1 MNLSTVTLRS
11 AVYYWRTNLAV
22 MLGVA
27 AAVSVLAGALV
38 VGDSVRGSLVDIALG
53 RLGRTDQVLSS
64 MGFFR
69 EGVSDEVKGAFG
81 ATDTA
86 PLIVADAFV
95 TLESSGRRASNVV
108 VYGVDDRFWR
118 FQGLPPIDGVMVSP
132 ALAAEVGAKD
142 GDVLLTRLQ
151 KPSEIPI
158 ESLFGR
164 KEDVGRT
171 VRLTLA
177 GVLARDRLG
186 EFALRPQQGDVRAV
200 FAPLR
205 RLQRDLAVTGQV
217 NTVVMSGGQRSDERL
232 RSALQLEDLGVR
244 VGTVLG
250 DSVVVESANGIVGE
264 ALETAAR
271 SVVSKLGLQAI
282 PVFTYLANSI
292 RKGDRQIPYSLVTA
306 TDLGQVPSVAGA
318 AAAPTVPATP
328 PTSEPAVAG
337 VDQIV
342 LNAWAAREL
351 EAMPGDRVDVDYY
364 LWDTT
369 TGLVTRSAQFTVSR
383 IVPIAGFAADPSL
396 APDYPGITSSR
407 SLADWDPP
415 FPIDLSRVR
424 PVDERYWD
432 EYRAT
437 PKAFISYERGRDL
450 WRSRYG
456 ALTSLRVV
464 ALRGASAE
472 AVAASLREGLR
483 TALSPGAM
491 GIALYPAR
499 AAALDAAR
507 GATDFGQYFTY
518 FSFFLMVS
526 ALMLAVLFFKLGVEQ
541 RLRQIGILRAAGY
554 SMSTVRRLLL
564 GESIILA
571 LIGGALGIVGA
582 ILYGQLIVHGL
593 GTWWV
598 GAVGTTRLELHVRPA
613 SLILGAIGGC
623 LAAIV
628 CVLVSLRAVARLSP
642 RALLTAQSL
651 DVSRTTDARGARRRR
666 VLSGLCVGGGLVL
679 LGLGFARPSAQAGA
693 FFGAGAALLVGA
705 LLWLAGWLRARDMRP
720 IAGRGAWAVARLG
733 FRSAAFRPS
742 RSVLSAALI
751 ASAAFI
757 IVSVDA
763 FRREGGELT
772 ADPNSGTGGY
782 VLFAESELPLLHNPN
797 EPGGREALL
806 IQAPELAQVRYTRF
820 RVRPGE
826 DASCLNLYRPT
837 NPTLIA
843 PEAGF
848 IESNRFT
855 FASSMAESDA
865 ERANPWLLLR
875 RQFEDG
881 SVPVIADATS
891 MQYVLHVA
899 VGDTFSIDTG
909 GARPLV
915 LRFVGALRDSVLQG
929 ELILSEDA
937 FVRLFPEQQGYR
949 LFLVDAPAVR
959 SLDDA
964 RAVAGLVER
973 ELQPFGVDATV
984 TSERLASFHEV
995 ENTYL
1000 STFQALG
1007 GLGLLLGTIGL
1018 ATVMFRNVLERRRE
1032 LGLLRAVGYDTRR
1045 MTLMIVAEAAF
1056 VLAVGLAGGIA
1067 SAAIAIAPAWLG
1079 RGGAMPGVG
1088 LMLLLAAVALAGVV
1102 SSMIATRAAL
1112 SGPILEALRAE

>member
-1 MNLSTVTLRS
+1 M
-11 AVYYWRTNLAV
+11 
-22 MLGVA
+22 
-27 AAVSVLAGALV
+27 
-38 VGDSVRGSLVDIALG
+38 
-53 RLGRTDQVLSS
+53 
-64 MGFFR
+64 
-69 EGVSDEVKGAFG
+69 
-81 ATDTA
+81 
-86 PLIVADAFV
+86 
-95 TLESSGRRASNVV
+95 
-108 VYGVDDRFWR
+108 
-118 FQGLPPIDGVMVSP
+118 
-132 ALAAEVGAKD
+132 
-142 GDVLLTRLQ
+142 
-151 KPSEIPI
+151 
-158 ESLFGR
+158 
-164 KEDVGRT
+164 
-171 VRLTLA
+171 
-177 GVLARDRLG
+177 
-186 EFALRPQQGDVRAV
+186 
-200 FAPLR
+200 
-205 RLQRDLAVTGQV
+205 
-217 NTVVMSGGQRSDERL
+217 
-232 RSALQLEDLGVR
+232 
-244 VGTVLG
+244 
-250 DSVVVESANGIVGE
+250 
-264 ALETAAR
+264 
-271 SVVSKLGLQAI
+271 
-282 PVFTYLANSI
+282 
-292 RKGDRQIPYSLVTA
+292 TA
-306 TDLGQVPSVAGA
+306 TDLGQVPEVDGAAGA
-318 AAAPTVPATP
+318 ATGTPSVAPGVRAVPSAD
-328 PTSEPAVAG
+328 A
-337 VDQIV
+337 IV
-342 LNAWAAREL
+342 LNGWASLEL
-351 EAMPGDRVDVDYY
+351 EAVAGDRVDVDYY
-364 LWDTT
+364 LWDAAA
-369 TGLVTRSAQFTVSR
+369 GLVTRSAGFTVAR
-383 IVPIAGFAADPSL
+383 VVPIAGFAADQSL
-396 APDYPGITSSR
+396 APDYPGITSSK

-424 PVDERYWD
+424 PEDERYW
-432 EYRAT
+432 EKYRTT

-464 ALRGASAE
+464 DLHGASAE

-483 TALSPGAM
+483 SALSPSAM
-491 GIALYPAR
+491 GVSLYPAR

-554 SMSTVRRLLL
+554 PMSTVRRLLLGESIILALIGAALGMFTYLANSIRKGDRQIPYSLVTAMDLAQVPDADGAGRRPPVSPTTASNVLTAPSADQIVLNGWAARELDATPGDRVDIDYYLWDATAGLVTRTASFTLSRVVPLVGRAADRELAPDYPGISSARSVADWDPPFPIDLSRVRPQDERYWDEHKATPKAFIPYERGRDLWRSRYGALTSIRVVAFRGGSAAEALAARIRDELRTTLSPNAMGVALYPARAAALEAAQGATDFGQYFTYFSFFLMVSALMLAVLFFKLGVEQRLRQIGILRAAGYSMSTIRRLLL

-571 LIGGALGIVGA
+571 LIGGALGIAGA

-623 LAAIV
+623 VAAVV

-651 DVSRTTDARGARRRR
+651 DVSRTSDARGARRSRL
-666 VLSGLCVGGGLVL
+666 LSGLCVVGALVL

-705 LLWLAGWLRARDMRP
+705 LLWLAGWLRARDTRP

-733 FRSAAFRPS
+733 FRSAAFRPA

-772 ADPNSGTGGY
+772 ADPKSGTGGY

-797 EPGGREALL
+797 EPSGREALL

-826 DASCLNLYRPT
+826 DVSCLNLYRPT
-837 NPTLIA
+837 NPTLVA

-875 RQFEDG
+875 RQFDDG
-881 SVPVIADATS
+881 AVPVIADATS

-984 TSERLASFHEV
+984 TSERLASFHQV

-1056 VLAVGLAGGIA
+1056 VLAVGMAAGIA

-1079 RGGAMPGVG
+1079 RGGAMPGAG
-1088 LMLLLAAVALAGVV
+1088 LMLLLAAVACAGVV

-1112 SGPILEALRAE
+1112 GGRILEALRAE